1 MNEIRKNDE
10 KKYSSYSNFN
20 ISHGELKQEKEYE
33 ENNKLLKDIHI
44 DDIKKQLQNNLSP
57 KKIIFIAVIIILILA
72 IIISIIISTNNS
84 KKDNNHNNENND
96 EIKNIENCLSYDK
109 LKNECLECKSGY
121 YLPNDDDKKQ
131 KCQKCSVE
139 KCDKC
144 TGTKF
149 SNKCE
154 TCASYL
160 TPIYEKNEIIFCNYT
175 CQVGE
180 NEKCKT
186 CDEIKNMCSSCNSGY
201 NLFNGKCKL
210 DYSIQS
216 NFYSDKDNQKVNII
230 NSFYIQYIVEMEIDN
245 VIIKPSFEYIFPK
258 AGNHILYLSMN
269 ISKLDSLNKMFYE
282 IENLTSI
289 SFLDN
294 FDTQFIEDMS
304 YMFYGCKS
312 LTSINLSTFNT
323 KNVKFMMGM
332 FSLCSSL
339 TSINLSK
346 FNTEK
351 LISMGSMFS
360 YCSSLNTINL
370 SNFQTEN
377 VEYMSY
383 MFHNCHSL
391 SSINLSNF
399 NTLSIVSFSNMF
411 SNCSN
416 LNYLDISS
424 FINYG
429 SDISIDCILC
439 NVNDYGIIKVNK
451 NFIDKIKNEIPTNW
465 NISIIE

>member
-1 MNEIRKNDE
+1 
-10 KKYSSYSNFN
+10 
-20 ISHGELKQEKEYE
+20 
-33 ENNKLLKDIHI
+33 
-44 DDIKKQLQNNLSP
+44 
-57 KKIIFIAVIIILILA
+57 
-72 IIISIIISTNNS
+72 
-84 KKDNNHNNENND
+84 
-96 EIKNIENCLSYDK
+96 
-109 LKNECLECKSGY
+109 
-121 YLPNDDDKKQ
+121 
-131 KCQKCSVE
+131 
-139 KCDKC
+139 
-144 TGTKF
+144 
-149 SNKCE
+149 
-154 TCASYL
+154 
-160 TPIYEKNEIIFCNYT
+160 
-175 CQVGE
+175 
-180 NEKCKT
+180 
-186 CDEIKNMCSSCNSGY
+186 
-201 NLFNGKCKL
+201 
-210 DYSIQS
+210 
-216 NFYSDKDNQKVNII
+216 
-230 NSFYIQYIVEMEIDN
+230 
-245 VIIKPSFEYIFPK
+245 
-258 AGNHILYLSMN
+258 
-269 ISKLDSLNKMFYE
+269 
-282 IENLTSI
+282 
-289 SFLDN
+289 
-294 FDTQFIEDMS
+294 
-304 YMFYGCKS
+304 
-312 LTSINLSTFNT
+312 
-323 KNVKFMMGM
+323 M

-411 SNCSN
+411 SNCTN